1 MQLQKVQYGTLWR
14 VSSGQT
20 QLVAMCLVAD
30 RPLQLKCL
38 KSKFQ
43 LLRYPTCISVHT
55 LIGTGINTHN
65 CTSFVYSF
73 NNSVSFLHA
82 GALEEEVP
90 QSLKHSATAGKVDQF
105 TISGAV
111 TSGDQ
116 QDQ

>member
-30 RPLQLKCL
+30 RQLKYL
-38 KSKFQ
+38 QSTFQ
-43 LLRYPTCISVHT
+43 LLRYPTRKSVHT
-55 LIGTGINTHN
+55 LIGTGTKTHN
-65 CTSFVYSF
+65 CTSFLYLF

-82 GALEEEVP
+82 GALEEEAP
-90 QSLKHSATAGKVDQF
+90 QPLKHSATAGNVDQF

-116 QDQ
+116 QGA